1 MLFTGDLQYSR
12 DGLIVVLQYM
22 SNVVGNV
29 LRNQNDADIVPLRKC
44 LEGVLHLHQLR
55 VGLDDEKVG
64 GVGRSVANS
73 SKEETG
79 YGILCRPNKRPDR
92 PTQRR
97 RVSMGREKVRSDRYQ
112 GK

>member
-29 LRNQNDADIVPLRKC
+29 LRDQNDADIIPLRKY
-44 LEGVLHLHQLR
+44 LEGVLHLDQLR

-73 SKEETG
+73 SEEETG
-79 YGILCRPNKRPDR
+79 YGILCRPNNQSDR
-92 PTQRR
+92 PTQKKTHGHWEERR
-97 RVSMGREKVRSDRYQ
+97 LDRDR